1 MDKENDKGRSG
12 VPGWGVLQFSLVVVR
27 VSLVKKMMKM
37 SKDL

>member
-12 VPGWGVLQFSLVVVR
+12 VPCWGVLQFSLVVR
-27 VSLVKKMMKM
+27 VSLVKKMTKM